1 VSKKIF
7 TTAFIIGIVFLTII
21 FSTNATEKDGV
32 DLVSKNSY
40 ANNLETGE
48 YKIELKIPG
57 QDGEHLH
64 DEIILMIDGSYSLDE
79 EWPKMKEAIVEIA
92 KTVLNGN
99 GNTQLTLMAF
109 GMGDNEVITHVKNVN
124 TLENYLGDLPGTLL
138 YGRSSTNCEAG
149 FTGVMEYINNHDNS
163 LNEAHV
169 IFISDGRINTDETPY
184 NFYNWKNNTWLK
196 YTIDTIV
203 SASFEYECLHIMNG
217 GNKSN
222 AFINVFNKYTSVKDA
237 LENAT
242 YEEKLAWA
250 NQVWEDVYNYSNL
263 DKNTAYPVSDA
274 ERAFVKY
281 DKENNT
287 YIQNMFYYA
296 LIGRKYPNQAI
307 RTPKAG
313 NELAEHNKVKT
324 LYMVDYDNY
333 TAWMDTGI
341 TSSKSTFIK
350 SNGISGLIDALSSVL
365 TNLSTTPY
373 NNIVIT
379 DYMSKWVNLDLNSI
393 KIVNDITNETIY
405 TLNDGWLVDEA
416 LRPTK
421 KEEPKIIEK
430 ISNENYI
437 YGGNNVI
444 GNTNGDIYKITWY
457 VKDGALLR
465 KDSYHLEYII
475 NMDTNEHNFEYEKL
489 YPTNGTTNVTYVD
502 ENNNKIIEEIKIPNG
517 KINTPNEGIVNL
529 KKGTASHIAYFYID
543 KSGNIEYFNKID
555 FDNND
560 THAILPY
567 KEGYTLVT
575 FIKQAQ
581 SGMIWSSNKLNDT
594 LINKVIATIKEKDKA
609 YKGHDTIV
617 YGNGNHELTYTNGK
631 KKKNKTVIYSFNNI

>member
-1 VSKKIF
+1 VSKKLF
-7 TTAFIIGIVFLTII
+7 TIAFIVGIIFSTII
-21 FSTNATEKDGV
+21 FSTNAEETDGV

-40 ANNLETGE
+40 VNDINRGE

-57 QDGEHLH
+57 QDEKNLH
-64 DEIILMIDGSYSLDE
+64 DEIILMVDGSYSLDE
-79 EWPKMKEAIVEIA
+79 EWPKMKEAIIEIA

-109 GMGDNEVITHVKNVN
+109 GMGDNEVITHVKNVS
-124 TLENYLGDLPGTLL
+124 TLENYLGELPGTLL

-169 IFISDGRINTDETPY
+169 IFISDGRTNTDETPY

-196 YTIDTIV
+196 YSINTII
-203 SASFEYECLHIMNG
+203 SGSLEYECLHIMNG

-222 AFINVFNKYTSVKDA
+222 AFLKVFSKYTSIEEV
-237 LENAT
+237 LNNAT

-250 NQVWEDVYNYSNL
+250 NQAWEDVYNYSNL
-263 DKNTAYPVSDA
+263 NKNTEYPVSDA
-274 ERAFVKY
+274 ERAFIKY
-281 DKENNT
+281 DKTNNT
-287 YIQNMFYYA
+287 YIQNLFYYA
-296 LIGRKYPNQAI
+296 LIGRKYPNQTI
-307 RTPKAG
+307 RTTKAG
-313 NELAEHNKVKT
+313 NELAEHNKVKR

-350 SNGISGLIDALSSVL
+350 SNGISGLINALDSVL

-373 NNIVIT
+373 NDVVIT

-393 KIVNDITNETIY
+393 KIVNDATNEIIY
-405 TLNDGWLVDEA
+405 TIKDGWLIDES

-421 KEEPKIIEK
+421 KDTPIVIEK
-430 ISNENYI
+430 VSSDKYI

-444 GNTNGDIYKITWY
+444 GNTNSDIYKITWY
-457 VKDGALLR
+457 VKEGALLR
-465 KDSYHLEYII
+465 KENYHLEYIV
-475 NMDTNEHNFEYEKL
+475 NMDTNEYNFEYNKE
-489 YPTNGTTNVTYVD
+489 YPTNGTTNVTYID
-502 ENNNKIIEEIKIPNG
+502 ENNNKIIENIKVPSGKVNSPN
-517 KINTPNEGIVNL
+517 KGIVNFN
-529 KKGTASHIAYFYID
+529 KGTASHIAYFYID
-543 KSGNIEYFNKID
+543 KNGNVEYLNKTDFNNK
-555 FDNND
+555 D
-560 THAILPY
+560 TYAILPY
-567 KEGYTLVT
+567 KEGYTLVV

-594 LINKVIATIKEKDKA
+594 IMNKVIKSIKENDKA
-609 YKGHDTIV
+609 YKGHDAIT
-617 YGNGNHELTYTNGK
+617 YGNGNHELIYTNGK
-631 KKKNKTVIYSFNNI
+631 KNKTKSVIYNFQ